1 LAKYVLISCGS
12 ATAHQNTNNGMWP
25 PKQSMCKPL
34 CVFTYAFSTFD
45 AGSISD
51 KSIYYNSSKVI
62 LCSS

>member
-34 CVFTYAFSTFD
+34 CVLPMLSAHLMQVASQ
-45 AGSISD
+45 I
-51 KSIYYNSSKVI
+51 KVYI
-62 LCSS
+62 TIQVR